1 VSSNGIR
8 KEDIDT
14 PALLVDLD
22 LMEKNL
28 LTMASFFR
36 GKKARLRVHTKVH
49 RTPALAHRQIEAG
62 ARGICCQKLG
72 EAEVMASAGIEDIIV
87 TNQIVT
93 PDKINRLVNLA
104 KRTDICVPVD
114 NPRNADD
121 LSRAALKEGARLKV
135 LVDIDTGAQRCGVE
149 PGESALKL
157 AQHIN
162 ALRGLRLRGLMSFE
176 GHLSWMEPRDQ
187 RRKECEKLEHL
198 LTDTKMLM
206 ENRGIAVE
214 EICTGTT
221 GTYDVT
227 GNYPGVTEAKAG
239 IYLLM
244 DNNYHQH
251 VPEFDCALSILCTVI
266 SVPSSERIVTD
277 AGLTSISN
285 AYGDPVVRD
294 GLGLK
299 VQELHAENTVL
310 KVERGPRIGIGD
322 KIELIPSYLDGTVN
336 MHESLYAIR
345 NTKVEATWSISGRG
359 RSR

>member
-1 VSSNGIR
+1 VSLDRIR

-62 ARGICCQKLG
+62 ARGICCQKVG
-72 EAEVMASAGIEDIIV
+72 EAEVMVSAGIEDIIV

-93 PDKINRLVNLA
+93 PEKIDRLVNLA
-104 KRTDICVPVD
+104 KYTDICVPVD
-114 NPRNADD
+114 NQRNADD
-121 LSRAALKEGARLKV
+121 LSRAALREGASLKV
-135 LVDIDTGAQRCGVE
+135 LVDIDMGAQRCGVE

-157 AQHIN
+157 AQHIS
-162 ALRGLRLRGLMSFE
+162 ALRGLRLMGLMGFE

-187 RRKECEKLEHL
+187 RRKECEKLERL
-198 LTDTKMLM
+198 LGDTKRLI

-227 GNYPGVTEAKAG
+227 GKCAEVTEAKAG

-244 DNNYHQH
+244 DYNYHQH
-251 VPEFDCALSILCTVI
+251 VPEFDCALTVLSTVI
-266 SVPSSERIVTD
+266 SVPSSKRVVTD
-277 AGLTSISN
+277 AGLTCISN
-285 AYGDPVVRD
+285 AYGDPMVRD

-310 KVERGPRIGIGD
+310 KVETGQRIGIGD
-322 KIELIPSYLDGTVN
+322 KIEFIPSYLDGTVN
-336 MHESLYAIR
+336 MHEKLYAIR
-345 NTKVEATWSISGRG
+345 NAKVEETWTISGRG